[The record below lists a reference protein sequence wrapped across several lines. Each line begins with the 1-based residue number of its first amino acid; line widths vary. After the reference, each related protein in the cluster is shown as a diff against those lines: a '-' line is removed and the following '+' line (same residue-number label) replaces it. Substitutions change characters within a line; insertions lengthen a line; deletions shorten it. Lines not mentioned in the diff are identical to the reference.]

1 MKGFAVVKP
10 PAPDLERIDEV
21 PRGGHPTAE
30 FAVAHHNAKL
40 LEDLATLID
49 ALPPDRYSWEV
60 KHEAWCEI
68 QHLIQKLTFDITVLT
83 QLVRDAADKFTN
95 RDTQVDV
102 EHWLEMA
109 KPVLEK

>member
-1 MKGFAVVKP
+1 MKGFAVIKP
-10 PAPDLERIDEV
+10 PVPDLVRTDEV
-21 PRGGHPTAE
+21 PRVDHSTAE
-30 FAVAHHNAKL
+30 NTRAHHNAKL

-49 ALPPDRYSWEV
+49 ALPPDQYTWEV
-60 KHEAWCEI
+60 KYETWRTI
-68 QHLIQKLTFDITVLT
+68 KHLIQKLNFDITVLT